1 SLMHCEIV
9 VPGLF
14 AVDQVRA
21 PSLELLLARGR
32 RRAADAQTLED
43 WLRDAFAVEAPLPAG
58 ALTLL
63 GAGESADDAGWVR
76 ADPVHLRLMRDRL
89 VVVPGAAF
97 PLSREEADAL
107 CAALTQH
114 FSGAVFRALDAQRWC
129 ARMEREVSVAAA
141 PALEFAGR
149 EVELARGG
157 NALLTEV

>member
-1 SLMHCEIV
+1 
-9 VPGLF
+9 
-14 AVDQVRA
+14 
-21 PSLELLLARGR
+21 
-32 RRAADAQTLED
+32 
-43 WLRDAFAVEAPLPAG
+43 EAPLPAG

-157 NALLTEV
+157 NALLTEVQMLLHAHPVNEAREARGEPAVNSVWLWGAGRAPRLSH